1 MTHPNDTPQPQDHLP
16 DACYPCAIEE
26 CALEH
31 TWPAH
36 ELHWW
41 DGEHLTF
48 GEAAD
53 WADVQETDGKL
64 DMTLVKDMK
73 PGFYCANCLAHVM
86 LAPSDR
92 ETLEEVM
99 KRQQRSAA

>member
-36 ELHWW
+36 ELH
-41 DGEHLTF
+41 
-48 GEAAD
+48 
-53 WADVQETDGKL
+53 
-64 DMTLVKDMK
+64 
-73 PGFYCANCLAHVM
+73 LAHVM

-99 KRQQRSAA
+99 KRQERSAA